1 MERNRSIQ
9 RADSSI
15 PCSLES
21 EGRRAKRVPSH
32 TQDRDQGPP
41 SSIGVWPMQDC
52 RDRALPSRHQPPLP
66 PPSPPS
72 QLINPLVMARF
83 AILRG
88 QRGSVAD
95 SGVARGSSSD
105 VCRETR
111 PPPPGRPA
119 RPCGLPHTPLLA
131 LPLPLDSMD
140 PTSST
145 SCNVSLCSVLL
156 SKESG
161 NRIGLGRRE
170 RRVLLSPPSSFTN
183 GLSIGMGGSIRS
195 NGRVHPYLRAAP
207 RESMPGPGLDSGPLA
222 PSIGENRPHGSRVR
236 AMALGLRAAGCG
248 HDESRLGL
256 ARPSRE
262 TVR

>member
-15 PCSLES
+15 PRSLEDG
-21 EGRRAKRVPSH
+21 GRKAKRVPSPL
-32 TQDRDQGPP
+32 RSGSGPP
-41 SSIGVWPMQDC
+41 IIDRVWPMQDC

-95 SGVARGSSSD
+95 SGVARDSSSD

-119 RPCGLPHTPLLA
+119 RPCGLHTHLSSPCRCHWTPPRPHPA
-131 LPLPLDSMD
+131 MFP
-140 PTSST
+140 
-145 SCNVSLCSVLL
+145 CALCSCRRSLGTGSAWADGSVVCYSAPPRASPMAFLL
-156 SKESG
+156 GWEAQYVPMEESTHISE
-161 NRIGLGRRE
+161 RSPRVHARTRTRQWPARSLDRRE
-170 RRVLLSPPSSFTN
+170 Q
-183 GLSIGMGGSIRS
+183 
-195 NGRVHPYLRAAP
+195 AP
-207 RESMPGPGLDSGPLA
+207 RLPDAG
-222 PSIGENRPHGSRVR
+222 HG
-236 AMALGLRAAGCG
+236 ARAAGCG
-248 HDESRLGL
+248 LR
-256 ARPSRE
+256 A
-262 TVR
+262 